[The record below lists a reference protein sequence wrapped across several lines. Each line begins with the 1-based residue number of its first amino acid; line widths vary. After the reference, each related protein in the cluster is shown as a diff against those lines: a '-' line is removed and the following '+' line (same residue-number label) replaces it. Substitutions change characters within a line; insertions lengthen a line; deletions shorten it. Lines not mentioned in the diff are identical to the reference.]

1 MKDYKRL
8 LEIHDELQDALCT
21 TIKISHGQVT
31 DITVKDL
38 ISKYKSTIKNKH
50 HCMESF
56 KTVLLYYLHPDE
68 LDELM
73 TDLKDI

>member
-8 LEIHDELQDALCT
+8 LEIHDEMQDALCT
-21 TIKISHGQVT
+21 TIKISHEQVL

-56 KTVLLYYLHPDE
+56 KNVLLYYLEPNE
-68 LDELM
+68 LDAF
-73 TDLKDI
+73 LK